1 MTLHIDIVIFS
12 CGGVCKFEVYYCS
25 IRGLIASLQPCRV
38 ANKKKLHCPSPILPC
53 RHHFRIVVT
62 RRRAVHSWC
71 VDQIWQPALGL
82 LWVLRVRIILGNRCG
97 KTRTIVGTSFVCRRV
112 VVRVPA
118 RVPAGGPAAHTTRT
132 SWCAWYEF
140 ALS

>member
-1 MTLHIDIVIFS
+1 MPRS
-12 CGGVCKFEVYYCS
+12 K
-25 IRGLIASLQPCRV
+25 Q
-38 ANKKKLHCPSPILPC
+38 KKLHCPSPILPC

-97 KTRTIVGTSFVCRRV
+97 KTRTSVGTSFVCRRV

-132 SWCAWYEF
+132 SWYEWYAF
-140 ALS
+140 ALSSGIVVVKLVPVLVRVWSITARSSTAAIAG